1 MAYRRRVV
9 GGSLEDLLQT
19 GQKLDDPAEGVPGK
33 TLGLLLAASA
43 LKVRDRRGKLVPLQA
58 NPAQLEYERRRGGAN
73 IVLKARQMGISTWV
87 AGRFFLKTVTQPG
100 SLTVQVAHTQEA
112 AENIFRCVHRFLREL
127 PLELKKG
134 ALRTARASSRQ
145 IVFPALDSE
154 YRVETAGDRNAGRG
168 ATIQNLHCSEVARWP
183 GDATETLAGLRAA
196 LPTTGEL
203 VLESTPNGAD
213 GCFYE
218 EWQRAET
225 GGNETV
231 RHFFPWWWEP
241 EYAARAV
248 AKEKWTDEERRLA
261 ARHGM
266 NSRQIGFRRRIE
278 AGFGSLARQEYAEDA
293 DECFL
298 SSGACVFDL
307 MSLDARLRE
316 LPEKVHA
323 RDGGELLIWFPP
335 LAGKDYLVAVDPA
348 GGGSEGD
355 FSAAQV
361 IEVKTGLQCAELQAR
376 LGTLE
381 LAQRVAA
388 LGREYGTSSGTA
400 KEPARLVVE
409 RNNHGSGVLAYLRGV
424 CGYPRIFTQGG
435 QDGWLTSSLSRPA
448 MIGRLAAALVEE
460 PRTFHS
466 RRLLKECRTFVRQ
479 RNGKT
484 GAQAGAHDDCVMAMA
499 IGLSA
504 REELLP
510 GMKWSRTA

>member
-1 MAYRRRVV
+1 M
-9 GGSLEDLLQT
+9 EDLVEA
-19 GQKLDDPAEGVPGK
+19 GKLLDSPSTRVSGK
-33 TLGLLLAASA
+33 TLAVLLAASA
-43 LKVRDRRGKLVPLQA
+43 LKVRDRRGKLVPLQP
-58 NPAQLEYERRRGGAN
+58 NPAQLEYERRRGAAN

-100 SLTVQVAHTQEA
+100 SLTIQVAHTQEA
-112 AENIFRCVHRFLREL
+112 AESIFRCVHRFLREL
-127 PLELKKG
+127 PMELKKG

-168 ATIQNLHCSEVARWP
+168 ATIQNLHCSEVSRWP
-183 GDATETLAGLRAA
+183 GDATETMAGLRAA
-196 LPTTGEL
+196 LPESGEL

-218 EWQRAET
+218 EWQRAERA
-225 GGNETV
+225 GNEMV
-231 RHFFPWWWEP
+231 RHFFPWWWER
-241 EYAARAV
+241 EYEWRAV
-248 AKEKWTDEERRLA
+248 AKEKWTEEERLLA
-261 ARHGM
+261 ARHGL
-266 NSRQIGFRRRIE
+266 NGRQIGFRRRTQAE
-278 AGFGSLARQEYAEDA
+278 FRGLARQEYAEDA

-298 SSGACVFDL
+298 STGDCVFDL
-307 MSLDARLRE
+307 KSLDARLRD
-316 LPEKVHA
+316 LPEKVES
-323 RDGGELLIWFPP
+323 RDGGELLVWFPP

-361 IEVKTGLQCAELQAR
+361 IDMKTGMQCAELQAK

-388 LGREYGTSSGTA
+388 LGREYGTSR
-400 KEPARLVVE
+400 EPARLVVE
-409 RNNHGSGVLAYLRGV
+409 RNNHGSGVLAYLKGV
-424 CGYPRIFTQGG
+424 CGYSRIFEQGG
-435 QDGWLTSSLSRPA
+435 QDGWLTSSLSRPE
-448 MIGRLAAALVEE
+448 MIGRMATALVEE
-460 PRTFHS
+460 PRIFHS

-504 REELLP
+504 REEMLSAS
-510 GMKWSRTA
+510 KRSRTA